1 MSDKPMS
8 LADLGKFYEI
18 PPGESEA
25 EYFESLGRFI
35 AAYAN
40 SEATVHELAR
50 FLSKMSEEKAR
61 VIFYGMR
68 LGDLTDRI
76 RAMLRADQIDTETC
90 DEVESC
96 LTQLATIADARN
108 KLVHRTVQYAFGK
121 LTVTNAYSART
132 REGIEFHA
140 FLKTELEAMQTD
152 CICIFARLL
161 KVSRGRPEDLE
172 LVPFNAFL
180 HEPWR
185 YKPAQQVPRK
195 AKRPAAPGLQKP
207 PPDASPT

>member
-1 MSDKPMS
+1 MMS
-8 LADLGKFYEI
+8 LADLGKYYEI

-68 LGDLTDRI
+68 LADLADRI
-76 RAMLRADQIDTETC
+76 RAMLRADHIDTDTC

-108 KLVHRTVQYAFGK
+108 KLVHRTVQYTLGK
-121 LTVTNAYSART
+121 LTVTNAYSAKT

-140 FLKTELEAMQTD
+140 FFKAELEAMQTD
-152 CICIFARLL
+152 CICIFARLF
-161 KVSRGRPEDLE
+161 KVARGSPKDLE
-172 LVPFNAFL
+172 LAPFNAFL
-180 HEPWR
+180 HEPWC
-185 YKPAQQVPRK
+185 YKPAPQAPRK
-195 AKRPAAPGLQKP
+195 AKRPEAPGLQKP
-207 PPDASPT
+207 QPNASQP